1 MMQKLLRLFIF
12 LLLIRPIILILIGLK
27 ISGRSHL
34 PKAGPAI
41 IVANH
46 NSHLDTLVLMTLFPL
61 SLLHQLRPVAA
72 AEYFLRNRWLS
83 WFALHIMQIV
93 PIDRLKPSRE
103 DKLGGCSQVIEQ
115 GGILIIYPEGSR
127 GEPEAIA
134 DFKSGIAHLAK
145 AHPTVPIYPIFLH
158 GLGKSLP
165 KGDFVLVPF
174 CCDVLIG
181 KPLVWTGNKRGFMEL
196 LSLQMS
202 DLAAQGKFPDW
213 E

>member
-1 MMQKLLRLFIF
+1 VKKILRLFLF
-12 LLLIRPIILILIGLK
+12 LVLIRPIILILIGLK
-27 ISGRSHL
+27 ITHRSRL

-72 AEYFLRNRWLS
+72 AEYFLRNRWLA
-83 WFALHIMQIV
+83 WFAMHMMQIV

-127 GEPEAIA
+127 GAPESIA

-181 KPLVWTGNKRGFMEL
+181 EPLVWNGNKRNFME
-196 LSLQMS
+196 SLATQMN
-202 DLAAQGKFPDW
+202 DLAAQGKFPSWD
-213 E
+213 